1 MLKFLKGKSS
11 KHEGKEDE
19 EKHKAKKSSKDEKK
33 HKKDKKKEKAASMGS
48 LDGAG
53 ATTETRKI
61 KKEKRKQK
69 AASMASLDGS
79 GPTIEKKKWR
89 FGKKKTYEIGEAG
102 GVTSVTKT
110 TETRTETRPGGKT
123 VTTTEVRTTRTRS
136 DQRHPGV
143 LLVQADKHDE
153 RAGRITDWNQEVDIS
168 GNRETSKI
176 HVQKENGKRMEN
188 GKEFR
193 EDARIRSSNEEELI
207 SPEDKIE
214 SLQGET
220 GPRNKVVTPGGKV
233 VLIVTRKTSSGGK
246 PAAVSDGKNVDRGN
260 KMDPPKNVSPQMEK
274 DIVKEEV
281 NVQNAERSVDLP
293 SWLEEVK
300 EGDKPKDKMDGTVD
314 IAFDVQGRNKPSLHS
329 EPAVVETVK
338 EEQVENSP
346 EIDWSK
352 LEDPQRRNTFTKT
365 IITKRVKVTI
375 PGNISQED
383 FTDGSSQTSEKYAD
397 MTPKRRS
404 GIWLVDIHRSPA
416 NKTSE
421 FEHRDPFHVDLSVS
435 DPERSVD
442 SYVTDGLEAEP
453 TESRQEFTED
463 VDKVITTDSEP
474 QIIHLSLESS
484 PGSRDVTTTSEKRK
498 SRDKY
503 PKLEYITSLDLE
515 DIEVLKSPDKQ
526 RPELQRQDV
535 VTRTLTQSAVNELH
549 TSPQNG
555 AEPVDY
561 KKGAKKIP
569 GRKDSSDSS
578 SSESDSD
585 HEEGNLR
592 SKMRKAEFHTNG
604 LPGSSHH
611 DYEPV
616 YAAVD
621 FDAKRKKRTE
631 TGRVGKQ
638 AHSEPESNYEKLKFP
653 HQSDY
658 MKLQYPTKITT
669 TNDEQV
675 KTDNGPAHKQH
686 FSMVDV
692 TVGQDSTD
700 GFQETR
706 VRDSLPVKVEMH
718 QRSDDGTTSSSSSDS
733 EGMADKKEQLRR
745 AEQQARPTHGIR
757 PKNWDIREKGT
768 EIYQGENLSNRGS
781 EDLKY
786 WEIVGERDQANKELE
801 FDVTTKETYK
811 PAREGFVHRQLIYHA
826 PKTDTTDLPRQSGT
840 ARENGLIEKRTMRT
854 TTTITNGDGKT
865 VTTTTRDVT
874 DDKATRTTK
883 TVTSEHTDNA
893 EHVDERVSAWASDGN
908 NDPSVRMKD
917 PSVEFTKTRRAQETG
932 KAVEVQPPRTASKE
946 LLADFEVFR
955 SKQQAPNKAVGRSDE
970 VTNEVAVSHQS
981 RRIVESE
988 TVRKGTAQELH
999 SENSALDIDSI
1010 SSEGPGDTDMS
1021 RRIITTTQVSTT
1033 RRSGPDGKTTTT
1045 TREVVDSGGR
1055 QRVTEST
1062 RTSPGIGR
1070 YDYTSARRNI
1080 TEYSPSQSINTE
1092 SSPSRS
1098 TRTDRFD
1105 RSYSP
1110 RKYDLEKPRA
1120 NGDEDG
1126 EITEEIVV
1134 VNKKKKVRLP
1144 KNFLDPEPSKP
1155 PRATIPL
1162 DKLVDAPAR
1171 KKKEPVRYRNQVR
1184 ENVRPSQS
1192 EKREAPDLALL
1203 EKITRELGKNKN

>member
-153 RAGRITDWNQEVDIS
+153 RAGRITDRNQEVDIS

-281 NVQNAERSVDLP
+281 NVQNAERSVDLPSWLEEVKEGDKPKDKMDGTVDIAFDVQGRNKPSLHSEPAVVETVKEEQVENSPEIDWSQLEDPQRRNTFTKTIITKRVKVDLPGNARQEDIPDGSTPQKWLVDVEKSPAKTPTGSDHNKGPLHVDVSLTDTKHSANDFQSQKQGMRPRTLPADGAPYIEKHLENDVSDSTQSAPGPWADMPASPGRKNILIVTRKTSSGEKPASATEKNGKDVGREKKMDSPKNMSPQTEKDRVKEEVNVQNVERSVDLP

-503 PKLEYITSLDLE
+503 PKLEVQWVVDGLGKLLYITSLDLE

-585 HEEGNLR
+585 HEEENLR

-604 LPGSSHH
+604 LPGSSHP
-611 DYEPV
+611 DYEPI

-686 FSMVDV
+686 FSMVDF

-733 EGMADKKEQLRR
+733 EGMTDKKEQLRR

-801 FDVTTKETYK
+801 FDVTTTETYK

-840 ARENGLIEKRTMRT
+840 AREKALIEKRTVL
-854 TTTITNGDGKT
+854 I
-865 VTTTTRDVT
+865 
-874 DDKATRTTK
+874 
-883 TVTSEHTDNA
+883 
-893 EHVDERVSAWASDGN
+893 
-908 NDPSVRMKD
+908 
-917 PSVEFTKTRRAQETG
+917 
-932 KAVEVQPPRTASKE
+932 
-946 LLADFEVFR
+946 
-955 SKQQAPNKAVGRSDE
+955 
-970 VTNEVAVSHQS
+970 
-981 RRIVESE
+981 
-988 TVRKGTAQELH
+988 
-999 SENSALDIDSI
+999 
-1010 SSEGPGDTDMS
+1010 
-1021 RRIITTTQVSTT
+1021 
-1033 RRSGPDGKTTTT
+1033 
-1045 TREVVDSGGR
+1045 
-1055 QRVTEST
+1055 
-1062 RTSPGIGR
+1062 
-1070 YDYTSARRNI
+1070 
-1080 TEYSPSQSINTE
+1080 YSQ
-1092 SSPSRS
+1092 
-1098 TRTDRFD
+1098 
-1105 RSYSP
+1105 
-1110 RKYDLEKPRA
+1110 
-1120 NGDEDG
+1120 
-1126 EITEEIVV
+1126 
-1134 VNKKKKVRLP
+1134 
-1144 KNFLDPEPSKP
+1144 
-1155 PRATIPL
+1155 
-1162 DKLVDAPAR
+1162 
-1171 KKKEPVRYRNQVR
+1171 
-1184 ENVRPSQS
+1184 
-1192 EKREAPDLALL
+1192 
-1203 EKITRELGKNKN
+1203 